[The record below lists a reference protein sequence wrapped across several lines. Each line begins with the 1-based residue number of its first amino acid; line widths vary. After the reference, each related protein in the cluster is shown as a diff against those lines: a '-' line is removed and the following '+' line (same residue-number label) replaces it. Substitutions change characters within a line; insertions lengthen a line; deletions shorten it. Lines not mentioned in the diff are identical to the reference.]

1 MHLNSN
7 FHVSFN
13 QIQNINNSPSFPFKV
28 YVLVPIS
35 KRVQNLVNAALGKMG
50 KTSLREQK
58 GRLQQKQLA
67 VVSSWIGG
75 CSLLSKSLKAKLKQ
89 DDGCDDDD
97 ADIAAAVAANRLIM
111 LVNPIVPL
119 ALALTFNNSQKSN
132 PESQR
137 EYGCFRLYFE

>member
-1 MHLNSN
+1 M
-7 FHVSFN
+7 
-13 QIQNINNSPSFPFKV
+13 
-28 YVLVPIS
+28 
-35 KRVQNLVNAALGKMG
+35 
-50 KTSLREQK
+50 
-58 GRLQQKQLA
+58 
-67 VVSSWIGG
+67 SSWIGG

-97 ADIAAAVAANRLIM
+97 ADIAAAANRLIM

-137 EYGCFRLYFE
+137 EHGWLTF

>member
-1 MHLNSN
+1 MSLS
-7 FHVSFN
+7 
-13 QIQNINNSPSFPFKV
+13 QCK
-28 YVLVPIS
+28 IS
-35 KRVQNLVNAALGKMG
+35 KRVQNVVNAALGKMG

-97 ADIAAAVAANRLIM
+97 ADLAAAANRLIM

-119 ALALTFNNSQKSN
+119 ALALTFNNSQKIKPRKSKRAWMVYVLDRGTN
-132 PESQR
+132 FWVLLKR
-137 EYGCFRLYFE
+137 CFVLHPQL

>member
-1 MHLNSN
+1 M
-7 FHVSFN
+7 
-13 QIQNINNSPSFPFKV
+13 
-28 YVLVPIS
+28 
-35 KRVQNLVNAALGKMG
+35 
-50 KTSLREQK
+50 
-58 GRLQQKQLA
+58 
-67 VVSSWIGG
+67 SSWIGG

-137 EYGCFRLYFE
+137 EYGCFRLYFEQTIFGFA